1 MRTNLAT
8 STTTTH
14 PLLPVLPQ
22 NTVPYAL
29 AIPLSHLPNLV
40 GGGGH
45 VQNSLPPAPRSISV
59 EDMVRCILR
68 RWKISALL
76 AGLVCSVLLFFLL
89 GRQPEYLAEA
99 NVMMRIRDDKVFNFE
114 RVVDNSSSEASNIL
128 MLLNNHR
135 VEMQS
140 HRFLEFF
147 LSRLTAEQRAAIV
160 APPAKPALVSRLM
173 QAIQPTPVPA
183 GLTEE
188 EIQKRQFLEICE
200 KAKVDYIKETL
211 ILKVAARHHDAGVA
225 AIMANEWAK
234 AYMDYVAHEESSST
248 RQASV
253 FLREEADQARKRVQA
268 SEEKLAAYCREKGLV
283 DDAEQLA
290 GDGEKL
296 KVLSTEQTRREVDL
310 SEIVQTL
317 SQVDKAGDDVES
329 LLAVDGF
336 SKIPTLTALRSQF
349 TEKLRE
355 REILQQRYLPKHPA
369 VLSFEKGFASL
380 KNEIE
385 NALQR
390 TIGELR
396 NKQISL
402 TNQVA
407 AINQQIGS
415 AKGIVAGNGSN
426 NVERKML
433 RSQLQSDRT
442 LYEKLLSRLEEA
454 TVSSRFSEVTH
465 LRLAETAEAP
475 RKAVAPNKPLS
486 LVLAGVSFGG
496 LFVIIPLVMAAG
508 GMLRSKGIEG
518 VMNQLRGGAPFLP
531 APTAG
536 VPGLHQMTASA
547 TDLGELAI
555 LPGADAAHPEAMIYG
570 VFRSNSPERQFFNR
584 TAETLLNDHS
594 SPGGKAPVVLL
605 TSVRRGEGKSLVA
618 SGLGIAAALQN
629 KNVVLI
635 EGNLRRP
642 SVHRYFPREVS
653 APSLGDAA
661 RQAPAVEWQPEALR
675 FPGSQLFTLEAG
687 DLCGLDV
694 EHLFDAAWFVQMVD
708 HFRSSCDLVIL
719 DAPSLREVPESEQLA
734 MLATRALII
743 GSVTDQAHNDLP
755 TVAGR
760 LMQLVPHLTKVDYLR
775 NHLPA

>member
-1 MRTNLAT
+1 MSTDRTPSSPNTNALIPA
-8 STTTTH
+8 
-14 PLLPVLPQ
+14 LPQ
-22 NTVPYAL
+22 NTIPYAL

-40 GGGGH
+40 GGEGQSPGALT
-45 VQNSLPPAPRSISV
+45 VAPNRIIL

-68 RWKISALL
+68 HWKISALL
-76 AGLVCSVLLFFLL
+76 AGLACGVLLFFML

-114 RVVDNSSSEASNIL
+114 RVVDNSSSEASNII

-147 LSRLTAEQRAAIV
+147 LSKLTPEQLASLV
-160 APPAKPALVSRLM
+160 APPAKPTLVSRFMEAVLP
-173 QAIQPTPVPA
+173 APATA
-183 GLTEE
+183 GLTAQ
-188 EIQKRQFLEICE
+188 EIQRQRFLEICD
-200 KAKVDYIKETL
+200 KAKVDFIKETL
-211 ILKVAARHHDAGVA
+211 ILKVAVRHHEAGLA
-225 AIMANEWAK
+225 ATLANGWAQ
-234 AYMDYVAHEESSST
+234 AYMDYVAHEEGAST

-296 KVLSTEQTRREVDL
+296 KVLSTEQTRREVEL
-310 SEIVQTL
+310 AEIVQTL
-317 SQVDKAGDDVES
+317 TQVDKAGSEVEK

-336 SKIPTLTALRSQF
+336 SKIPTLTTLRSQL

-369 VLSFEKGFASL
+369 VLSFEKGYASL
-380 KNEIE
+380 KNEI
-385 NALQR
+385 NSALQR
-390 TIGELR
+390 AIGELR
-396 NKQISL
+396 NKQASL
-402 TNQVA
+402 TNQVT
-407 AINQQIGS
+407 AIQQQIGS
-415 AKGIVAGNGSN
+415 AKGTVAGNGTD

-433 RSQLQSDRT
+433 RSQLQSDRA

-486 LVLAGVSFGG
+486 LVLAGVSFGT
-496 LFVIIPLVMAAG
+496 LFTIIPLLLGAIG
-508 GMLRSKGIEG
+508 LLRSKGIDG
-518 VMNQLRGGAPFLP
+518 LISQLRSGAPA
-531 APTAG
+531 APVVAAG
-536 VPGLHQMTASA
+536 LPGLHQMTAGA
-547 TDLGELAI
+547 TDLGELPT
-555 LPGADAAHPEAMIYG
+555 LSGTDEEYPEAMLYSL
-570 VFRSNSPERQFFNR
+570 FQSDSPEKQFFHR
-584 TAETLLNDHS
+584 IAENLLNDRS
-594 SPGGKAPVVLL
+594 SPGGKAPVVML

-618 SGLGIAAALQN
+618 SGIGIAAALQN
-629 KNVVLI
+629 NRVVLI

-642 SVHRYFPREVS
+642 SVHRYFPRPLA
-653 APSLGDAA
+653 APSLSDAA
-661 RQAPAVEWQPEALR
+661 REAPHVEWQPEALR

-687 DLCGLDV
+687 DARGLDV
-694 EHLFDAAWFVQMVD
+694 EHLFDATWFVQMLNQ
-708 HFRSSCDLVIL
+708 FRSTCDLVIL

-743 GSVTDQAHNDLP
+743 GSVTDQMHTDLP
-755 TVAGR
+755 TVASR
-760 LMQLVPHLTKVDYLR
+760 MMQLVPHLTKVDYLR

>member
-1 MRTNLAT
+1 MITDRPSSKPSNN
-8 STTTTH
+8 
-14 PLLPVLPQ
+14 PLLPALPQ
-22 NTVPYAL
+22 HTVPYAL

-40 GGGGH
+40 GGGG
-45 VQNSLPPAPRSISV
+45 QAGNSLEPASRSIIL

-76 AGLVCSVLLFFLL
+76 AGLGCGVLLFFLL
-89 GRQPEYLAEA
+89 GRQPEFLAEA

-140 HRFLEFF
+140 RRFEEFF
-147 LSRLTAEQRAAIV
+147 YSKLTHEQRAALV
-160 APPAKPALVSRLM
+160 APPAKPALVSRM
-173 QAIQPTPVPA
+173 MEVMAPAPPPV
-183 GLTEE
+183 GQTEE
-188 EIQKRQFLEICE
+188 EIQKRQFLDICD
-200 KAKVDYIKETL
+200 KAKVDFIKETL
-211 ILKVAARHHDAGVA
+211 ILKVAVRHHDAAQA
-225 AIMANEWAK
+225 ASLANSWAQS
-234 AYMDYVAHEESSST
+234 YMDYVAHEESSST

-253 FLREEADQARKRVQA
+253 FLREEADQARQRVQV

-296 KVLSTEQTRREVDL
+296 KVLSTEQTHREVDL

-317 SQVDKAGDDVES
+317 AQVDKAGGDVEK

-336 SKIPTLTALRSQF
+336 SKIPTLTTLRGQY

-380 KNEIE
+380 KSEIA

-396 NKQISL
+396 NKQTSL

-407 AINQQIGS
+407 AIHQQISS
-415 AKGIVAGNGSN
+415 AKGTVAGNGTD

-454 TVSSRFSEVTH
+454 AVSSRFSEVTH

-486 LVLAGVSFGG
+486 LLLAGVSFTS

-508 GMLRSKGIEG
+508 GILRRKGIEG
-518 VMNQLRGGAPFLP
+518 LISEVRGGATP
-531 APTAG
+531 APASPA
-536 VPGLHQMTASA
+536 VMPGLHEMTASA
-547 TDLGELAI
+547 TDLGELAT
-555 LPGADAAHPEAMIYG
+555 LPGADEAHPEAMIYG
-570 VFRSNSPERQFFNR
+570 VFHSDSPERELFNR
-584 TAETLLNDHS
+584 TAQSLLSDHS

-629 KNVVLI
+629 KRVVLI

-642 SVHRYFPREVS
+642 SVHRYFPRQVA
-653 APSLGDAA
+653 APSLSDAA
-661 RQAPAVEWQPEALR
+661 REAPHVSWQPEALR
-675 FPGSQLFTLEAG
+675 FPGSDLFTLEAG
-687 DLCGLDV
+687 DVRGLDV
-694 EHLFDAAWFVQMVD
+694 EHLFDAAWFVQMLD
-708 HFRSSCDLVIL
+708 YFRASCDLVIL

-743 GSVTDQAHNDLP
+743 GSVTDQEHNDLP